1 MAGNASYTLRNTA
14 LLSVAGLEGPVV
26 VTSAEIDERLAE
38 SMARLKL
45 RPGTLQALTGIVE
58 RRWWPEGVSFAD
70 AAAMAGAKALSEA
83 GVDASEVG
91 LLINSSVSREHLEPS
106 TASAVH
112 HIMGLPA
119 TALNF
124 DITNACLGFVNAMQI
139 AGTMIDSGAVQYA
152 VVVDGEGARQ
162 THEATIARLSRPE
175 TTREDFLREFATLT
189 LGSGA
194 AAAVL
199 ARADEH
205 PGAHRVLG
213 GISRAGT
220 EHHELC
226 VGDLEQMRTDHKGLL
241 EAGVQLA
248 RDVWAEAREAG
259 WDWSDMDAYVMHQ
272 VSVVHTASIVD
283 ALGIDPARVPT
294 TYQRLGN
301 VGPAAL
307 PITLADHAPELSPG
321 DRVLCMGIGSGLN
334 TSVLEIAW

>member
-38 SMARLKL
+38 SMARLRL
-45 RPGTLQALTGIVE
+45 RPGTLATLTGIVE
-58 RRWWPEGVSFAD
+58 RRWWPEEVSFAD

-83 GVDASEVG
+83 GVDPSQVG

-112 HIMGLPA
+112 HLMGLPP

-124 DITNACLGFVNAMQI
+124 DVTNACLGFVNAVQI

-152 VVVDGEGARQ
+152 VVVDAEGARQ

-199 ARADEH
+199 GRADEH

-226 VGDLEQMRTDHKGLL
+226 VGDLQQMRTDHKGLL

-259 WDWSDMDAYVMHQ
+259 WDWSAMDAYVMHQ

-283 ALGIDPARVPT
+283 ALGIDPDKVPT